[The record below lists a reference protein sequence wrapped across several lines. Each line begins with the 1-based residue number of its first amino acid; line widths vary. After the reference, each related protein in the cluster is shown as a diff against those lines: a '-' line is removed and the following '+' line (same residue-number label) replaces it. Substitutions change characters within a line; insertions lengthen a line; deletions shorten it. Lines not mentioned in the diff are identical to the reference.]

1 MTPSLHEVTQLLKTC
16 GSGDKGALNK
26 LMPLVY
32 EDLRRIA
39 TRHMGNRRE
48 GHTLQTTAL
57 VHEAYLRRIDSKQVS
72 WNDRAHFF
80 AIGARQ
86 MRLILVDAAR
96 SRRALKRGGDVRVVE
111 LDEAMSA
118 PATPLL
124 DLIAQDEALNA
135 LTAFDARKG
144 QVVEMRIIGGLS
156 VEETAGV
163 LRVSMDTITRHGMAA
178 PRTAPRKPS

>member
-39 TRHMGNRRE
+39 TRHMANQRE

-57 VHEAYLRRIDSKQVS
+57 VHEAYLRRIDLKQVS

-80 AIGARQ
+80 AIG
-86 MRLILVDAAR
+86 
-96 SRRALKRGGDVRVVE
+96 
-111 LDEAMSA
+111 
-118 PATPLL
+118 
-124 DLIAQDEALNA
+124 
-135 LTAFDARKG
+135 
-144 QVVEMRIIGGLS
+144 
-156 VEETAGV
+156 
-163 LRVSMDTITRHGMAA
+163 DTQ
-178 PRTAPRKPS
+178 